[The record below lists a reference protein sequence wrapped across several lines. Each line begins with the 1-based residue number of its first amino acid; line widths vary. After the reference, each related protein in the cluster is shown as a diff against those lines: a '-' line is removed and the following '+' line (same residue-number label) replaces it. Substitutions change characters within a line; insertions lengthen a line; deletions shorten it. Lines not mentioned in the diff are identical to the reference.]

1 MEKVLDTLNF
11 QMRKNKKN
19 VILFLDYAPECNFK
33 EYNFTFAAASYWNH
47 SKFLNKVLKE
57 VNALRYCTYEWWFIC
72 LRNCKDI
79 DILQA
84 IIWLTDARNEVNV
97 ETIKNCFAKCGFTE
111 QTIEDEDDIVDE
123 EFNAS
128 FNKLADSECDMT
140 GEEYVDFNIKTCSSL
155 PTINS
160 VIVDWKLSSV
170 KASVIK
176 YLRKECCD
184 LNEVAS
190 DNDDGKDDDDDD
202 DGDANSKAVEIAE
215 IGTREALTIG

>member
-1 MEKVLDTLNF
+1 M
-11 QMRKNKKN
+11 
-19 VILFLDYAPECNFK
+19 
-33 EYNFTFAAASYWNH
+33 
-47 SKFLNKVLKE
+47 
-57 VNALRYCTYEWWFIC
+57 
-72 LRNCKDI
+72 
-79 DILQA
+79 
-84 IIWLTDARNEVNV
+84 TDARKEVNV

-176 YLRKECCD
+176 YLRNECCD

-190 DNDDGKDDDDDD
+190 DNDDGKDDDDDYD
-202 DGDANSKAVEIAE
+202 DDDDDDDDDDANSKAVEIAE
-215 IGTREALTIG
+215 IGTREALTMSDRLVNLKDLSKEKRNSLAAIKDILEKIRVLNKKQSHNNDYLMLE

>member
-1 MEKVLDTLNF
+1 M
-11 QMRKNKKN
+11 
-19 VILFLDYAPECNFK
+19 
-33 EYNFTFAAASYWNH
+33 
-47 SKFLNKVLKE
+47 
-57 VNALRYCTYEWWFIC
+57 
-72 LRNCKDI
+72 
-79 DILQA
+79 
-84 IIWLTDARNEVNV
+84 TDARKEVNV

-111 QTIEDEDDIVDE
+111 QTIEDEDDIVHE

-128 FNKLADSECDMT
+128 FNKLADSECDMA

-176 YLRKECCD
+176 YLRNECCD

-190 DNDDGKDDDDDD
+190 DNDDGKDDDDDYD
-202 DGDANSKAVEIAE
+202 DDDDANSKAVEIAE
-215 IGTREALTIG
+215 IGTLEALTMSDRLVNLNDLSKEKRNSLAAIKDILEKIRVLNKKQSQNNDDLMLE

>member
-1 MEKVLDTLNF
+1 M
-11 QMRKNKKN
+11 
-19 VILFLDYAPECNFK
+19 
-33 EYNFTFAAASYWNH
+33 
-47 SKFLNKVLKE
+47 
-57 VNALRYCTYEWWFIC
+57 
-72 LRNCKDI
+72 RNCKDI

-97 ETIKNCFAKCGFTE
+97 ETIKNCFAKCSFTE

-155 PTINS
+155 STINS

-202 DGDANSKAVEIAE
+202 DDGDANSKAVEIAE